1 MSNPFDQFI
10 GTPIDWE
17 NPLNMALVAKIG
29 LERQPEQIQNDIRT
43 SSIDPN
49 ELVSIADLLVQCQLR
64 DHAKVVW
71 EEAIRQFDAAPSRI
85 APDVNLSNIKRNLC
99 IANLSSAPLE
109 SFRWISEE
117 PQIARDAPMV
127 AIELAES
134 LRRANKYQ
142 EAELVLRELDGIPI
156 EALAGLFPDAEKGAK
171 AVRGLR
177 TSVRG
182 TLCKRSVPA
191 APLAAFGWIVQEPG
205 IVQVDPKLALSVAT
219 LLLKMNRYEKA
230 GVVFTGIDQLT
241 DRTLVEALSGTP
253 LGIEGVNYM
262 RFEIYKRSR
271 FNRLPPRW
279 DMESGDVSQHMAVVE
294 DGLQR
299 RVGLGQSDT
308 LVNLSLLAVS
318 GDRRA
323 IPLFVM
329 ALSHHKR
336 DIQREGALGLYLHG
350 DPRGLR
356 WLMSEDPDEGVSWTL
371 RLLRDS
377 TAEKRVAD
385 WDKAKA
391 SQPTKAPAQGAS
403 TRSSGQDKPEKKGL
417 FRSLF
422 GG

>member
-1 MSNPFDQFI
+1 MTNLFDQFV

-17 NPLNMALVAKIG
+17 NILNMPLIMQIG
-29 LERQPEQIQNDIRT
+29 VEYSTELMASQIRA

-49 ELVSIADLLVQCQLR
+49 ELVTIADLLISIQFL
-64 DHAKVVW
+64 DHAKVAW
-71 EEAIRQFDAAPSRI
+71 EEAIRQFDATPSRI
-85 APDVNLSNIKRNLC
+85 APDVHLLNIKRNLC

-117 PQIARDAPMV
+117 PQIARDAPAV

-134 LRRANKYQ
+134 LRRADAYQ
-142 EAELVLRELDGIPI
+142 EAELVLREVDGIPV
-156 EALAGLFPDAEKGAK
+156 ETLANLFPDAEA
-171 AVRGLR
+171 AARDIRGLR

-182 TLCKRSVPA
+182 TLCKRSIPA
-191 APLAAFGWIVQEPG
+191 DPLAAFGWIVQEPG
-205 IVQVDPKLALSVAT
+205 IVQADPKLALSVAVI
-219 LLLKMNRYEKA
+219 LFKMNRFEEA
-230 GVVFTGIDQLT
+230 GVVFTGTDQIP
-241 DRTLVEALSGTP
+241 DRTLVEALSGSP

-262 RFEIYKRSR
+262 RVEIYKRSR
-271 FNRLPPRW
+271 FKTLPPRW
-279 DMESGDVSQHMAVVE
+279 DMEGGDLREHMAIVE

-299 RVGLGQSDT
+299 RVGLGQADT

-318 GDRRA
+318 GDRAA
-323 IPLFVM
+323 IPLFVQ

-371 RLLRDS
+371 RRLKNPA
-377 TAEKRVAD
+377 AEKRVAD
-385 WDKAKA
+385 WDRAKA
-391 SQPTKAPAQGAS
+391 SQDSSAVG
-403 TRSSGQDKPEKKGL
+403 RSPEPSVQNKPEKKGL

>member
-1 MSNPFDQFI
+1 MPNLFDQFI
-10 GTPIDWE
+10 GVDWE
-17 NPLNMALVAKIG
+17 NILNMSLVMQIG
-29 LERQPEQIQNDIRT
+29 VEYSPELMASQIRA

-49 ELVSIADLLVQCQLR
+49 ELVTIADLLVSIQFL
-64 DHAKVVW
+64 DHAKVAW
-71 EEAIRQFDAAPSRI
+71 EEAMRQFEAAPSRI
-85 APDVNLSNIKRNLC
+85 AADVNLVNVKRNLC

-134 LRRANKYQ
+134 LRTANNYQ

-156 EALAGLFPDAEKGAK
+156 EVLAGLFPDAEKGAN

-177 TSVRG
+177 ISVRG
-182 TLCKRSVPA
+182 TLCKRSIPA
-191 APLAAFGWIVQEPG
+191 DPMAAFGWIAKESG
-205 IVQVDPKLALSVAT
+205 IVQADPKLALSVAVI
-219 LLLKMNRYEKA
+219 LFKMNRVEEA
-230 GVVFTGIDQLT
+230 GVVFAGTDQIP
-241 DRTLVEALSGTP
+241 DRTLAEALSGSP

-262 RFEIYKRSR
+262 RVEIYKRSR
-271 FNRLPPRW
+271 FNSLPSRW
-279 DMESGDVSQHMAVVE
+279 DMEPGDVREHMAIVE

-323 IPLFVM
+323 TPLFVR
-329 ALSHHKR
+329 ALSHHKH
-336 DIQREGALGLYLHG
+336 DIQTEGALGLYLHG

-356 WLMSEDPDEGVSWTL
+356 WLMSQDTDKVIGSL
-371 RLLRDS
+371 RLLRDP
-377 TAEKRVAD
+377 TAMNLVAN
-385 WDKAKA
+385 WEKAKA
-391 SQPTKAPAQGAS
+391 SQTS
-403 TRSSGQDKPEKKGL
+403 NVVSRSPEPSVQNKPEKKGL
-417 FRSLF
+417 LRSFF